1 MWWKKSEQPLR
12 LCLWYTST
20 GLGGLLGSILLFGIS
35 HIQGPLHPWKYQY
48 LILGAMTVIWGVS
61 LFWLLP
67 ESPVKA
73 SFLDQ
78 TERSIAV
85 KRIERGGVKPE
96 DRAFKLY
103 QMKETVL
110 DPKTWLFLILV
121 FCVNAVNGAISGF
134 GSVIVRG
141 FGYSQFT
148 SILLTGAV
156 GAVVLVALIVI
167 GAVGTFVRNT
177 RLVLLIASEAVV
189 IVGSCLVWKVS
200 WTQNRG
206 AAIGGF
212 MIMGFFAAAYTM
224 VLASSIANTAG
235 LTKKSFTSGLIW
247 AVYCICNGVAPL
259 WVRTTEQHDQYPT
272 LFIAVISTAAAAIVA
287 ALALRLYLQYLNR
300 RRHARYGNPSIYSLE
315 CRADMTDGEDIHFRY
330 CL

>member
-1 MWWKKSEQPLR
+1 
-12 LCLWYTST
+12 
-20 GLGGLLGSILLFGIS
+20 
-35 HIQGPLHPWKYQY
+35 
-48 LILGAMTVIWGVS
+48 MTVIWGVS